1 MPRKTRYE
9 MMGEQAAVERL
20 VVEFF
25 RRLDADAAA
34 APARTLYPE
43 SLEQPIERLTL
54 FVVAWF
60 GGPLWYH
67 AKYGQPRLRASHAEF
82 AIDDA
87 ARDAW
92 MTCMREALVECV
104 PDEELRLAMLH
115 DFQVVADHV
124 HNRP

>member
-9 MMGEQAAVERL
+9 MMGGQAAVERL

-34 APARTLYPE
+34 APARRLYPE

-60 GGPLWYH
+60 GGPLLYH
-67 AKYGQPRLRASHAEF
+67 AKYGQPRLRASHEAF
-82 AIDDA
+82 AIVDVA
-87 ARDAW
+87 KDAW
-92 MTCMREALVECV
+92 MRCMQEALIARV
-104 PDEELRLAMLH
+104 PDEELRLEMLH
-115 DFQVVADHV
+115 DFQVVAEHV